1 MPTGRGLGLAA
12 LPAAKPVPEPEDRPG
27 RLVIPTGRGVRLA
40 ALPPALAATPQPATQ
55 PQPVHHG
62 DIARR
67 LAELLEEREAEERET
82 EASSTKRWRWP
93 WRRNTHPELPAD
105 PTPTPAP
112 APTPAVVP
120 VTPTPAPAP
129 APTVTAEASPW
140 IPGHRSSTWMHDSE
154 DQRARPTRQTRNNVA
169 AKWPTTSAAEKH
181 SRPPRT
187 STRSDR
193 TTRTRDGTAT
203 DRPRARWA
211 AASRIVRGSSAGP
224 WARRHLERS
233 GITVSAG
240 SDLRRA
246 PASGGTGRRRHDG
259 ANGDGC
265 GEGSTRGP
273 GAELRPCRKAGVAGA
288 ARDRGARDARRTPA
302 GAEGRGPT
310 AHARQ

>member
-129 APTVTAEASPW
+129 APTVTVAEQQRQQRRQAAYNNLAHAITVDTVRDVGEVLIEYESGRRSVYPSFGGGIDGGVAHAAIEAIRPSVAPHLVPERHRYGKTRTHEQYLDALARAQGQWRRWWDQSPARAQQTIQQIVATVGPIQW
-140 IPGHRSSTWMHDSE
+140 ADSE
-154 DQRARPTRQTRNNVA
+154 DQRAR
-169 AKWPTTSAAEKH
+169 
-181 SRPPRT
+181 
-187 STRSDR
+187 
-193 TTRTRDGTAT
+193 TTRDEEQ
-203 DRPRARWA
+203 
-211 AASRIVRGSSAGP
+211 
-224 WARRHLERS
+224 RRRQMADNERS
-233 GITVSAG
+233 
-240 SDLRRA
+240 
-246 PASGGTGRRRHDG
+246 
-259 ANGDGC
+259 
-265 GEGSTRGP
+265 
-273 GAELRPCRKAGVAGA
+273 RKAL
-288 ARDRGARDARRTPA
+288 TPA
-302 GAEGRGPT
+302 KDKHT
-310 AHARQ
+310 VRQNDKDKGWDRD

>member
-112 APTPAVVP
+112 APTPAGP
-120 VTPTPAPAP
+120 IQWA
-129 APTVTAEASPW
+129 
-140 IPGHRSSTWMHDSE
+140 DSE
-154 DQRARPTRQTRNNVA
+154 DQRARPTRDEEQRRRQMADNERSRKALTP
-169 AKWPTTSAAEKH
+169 AKDKH
-181 SRPPRT
+181 T
-187 STRSDR
+187 VDR